1 MPFYK
6 KMLNKKISLKDL
18 ESVDSEFYNSIVWIK
33 DNNIDQEHADVSI
46 IKHIGIGPI
55 WLLKQTCKIALG
67 SFKMLNLFEF

>member
-46 IKHIGIGPI
+46 IKHIGPI